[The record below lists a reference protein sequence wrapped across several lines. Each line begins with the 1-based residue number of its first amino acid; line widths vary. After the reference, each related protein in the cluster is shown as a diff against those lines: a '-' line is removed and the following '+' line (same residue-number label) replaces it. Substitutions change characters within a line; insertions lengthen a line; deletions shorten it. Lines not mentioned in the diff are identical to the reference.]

1 MRQTN
6 SQIPPELRQVS
17 NLFSDHF
24 RTLNKDQITILNLIA
39 MTFAKSI
46 GLILLAQ
53 AARLSETETE
63 DIVGDLVKSSLVIVR
78 ENRYLVHDVTRDA
91 ILSRLSVR
99 QLKEIRKR
107 LAEAIFEILKER
119 LRFDGEWC
127 ISNAEDVP
135 VLKPEVENMVGAI
148 KWALTENH
156 RNLAVELY
164 HLSDHALVT
173 FGYFDEAIDV
183 CAEVIRKTAKLAP
196 NRAAEWKATTL
207 AYIHWLRGQLTEAR
221 DLANSALTM
230 SRNLRDPM
238 RVAESKLML
247 ADIYMY
253 EGKLDQAKVLFE
265 ESMVTFRRRHHK
277 MNLAR
282 ALNDYADYWND
293 MLQDPHRALPLC
305 QESFRLYTQ
314 MKDDE
319 GITLSQMTML
329 DALIALGE
337 YDASEKLLKD
347 LRSLSERV
355 GRPDMQPQ
363 IDWSEATMR
372 EGQGDYAIQQGKTK
386 NGYRYYR
393 VANSMAKRAKM
404 LFSQFKFRSEV
415 LEMDKI
421 LRRLERKS
429 KSLNLEV

>member
-1 MRQTN
+1 
-6 SQIPPELRQVS
+6 
-17 NLFSDHF
+17 
-24 RTLNKDQITILNLIA
+24 
-39 MTFAKSI
+39 
-46 GLILLAQ
+46 
-53 AARLSETETE
+53 
-63 DIVGDLVKSSLVIVR
+63 
-78 ENRYLVHDVTRDA
+78 
-91 ILSRLSVR
+91 
-99 QLKEIRKR
+99 
-107 LAEAIFEILKER
+107 
-119 LRFDGEWC
+119 
-127 ISNAEDVP
+127 
-135 VLKPEVENMVGAI
+135 
-148 KWALTENH
+148 
-156 RNLAVELY
+156 
-164 HLSDHALVT
+164 
-173 FGYFDEAIDV
+173 
-183 CAEVIRKTAKLAP
+183 
-196 NRAAEWKATTL
+196 
-207 AYIHWLRGQLTEAR
+207 
-221 DLANSALTM
+221 
-230 SRNLRDPM
+230 
-238 RVAESKLML
+238 
-247 ADIYMY
+247 
-253 EGKLDQAKVLFE
+253 
-265 ESMVTFRRRHHK
+265 